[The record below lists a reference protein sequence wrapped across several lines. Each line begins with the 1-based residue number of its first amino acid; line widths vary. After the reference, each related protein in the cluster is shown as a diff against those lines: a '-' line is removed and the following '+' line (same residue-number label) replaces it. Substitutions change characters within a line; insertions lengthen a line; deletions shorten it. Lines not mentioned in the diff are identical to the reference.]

1 MIRYALT
8 CANEDEFEGWFRN
21 SGDFDA
27 QLAAGELICPL
38 CGSDAVRKAPMAPA
52 VIKTRR
58 ESLPGIAQERTL
70 VELQARLEKDFEYV
84 GEEFADQARA
94 MHEGDAPERAIW
106 GEASKAEV
114 QDLIESGAAIAALP
128 PKLLPKRRKQ
138 LN

>member
-27 QLAAGELICPL
+27 QLAAGELACPL

-52 VIKTRR
+52 VIKTRHA
-58 ESLPGIAQERTL
+58 SAPAIAEDRGL
-70 VELQARLEKDFEYV
+70 MELQARLEKDFQYV
-84 GEEFADQARA
+84 GQDFADQARA

-114 QDLIESGAAIAALP
+114 QDLIASGAAIAALP
-128 PKLLPKRRKQ
+128 PGLVPKRRKQ

>member
-1 MIRYALT
+1 MIRYVLL
-8 CANEDEFEGWFRN
+8 CAIEHEFEGWFRN

-27 QLAAGELICPL
+27 QLADGELACPL

-52 VIKTRR
+52 VIKSRR
-58 ESLPGIAQERTL
+58 GPSPGMAQERGFQ
-70 VELQARLEKDFEYV
+70 ELQSRLEKDFEYV
-84 GEEFADQARA
+84 GEEFASEARA

-128 PKLLPKRRKQ
+128 PELVPKRRKQ